1 LEVLGELQVRADW
14 LLGALFSTL
23 RCGAAT
29 AFIPV
34 FGVTN
39 VPPLVRTLWIVAL
52 AVTLHG
58 VATPVAPGMATNGVS
73 LVLAGL
79 SELLI
84 GMSLAFGLLTAY
96 AATQLAGR
104 ALDVQIGFSAATVLN
119 PATRSFGSLL
129 GTLFGMVAMIVF
141 LSMDGH
147 HVLIRALSLS
157 FSVYPPGQ
165 FGFVP
170 ELAPLLSQSSAMFSF
185 GLALAGPVMLALLL
199 ADVTMAV
206 MARSMPQLNV
216 FLLSFAIKVVLGLI
230 GLAVA
235 IPLAGGLLESL
246 FGSVFVFWDEL
257 LGGA

>member
-1 LEVLGELQVRADW
+1 LGELQVRADW

-52 AVTLHG
+52 AVTLYG
-58 VATPVAPGMATNGVS
+58 IATPVAPGLALASNGVS
-73 LVLAGL
+73 LLLAGM
-79 SELLI
+79 SELVI
-84 GMSLAFGLLTAY
+84 GMSLAFGLLAAY

-119 PATRSFGSLL
+119 PATRSFGSLI
-129 GTLFGMVAMIVF
+129 GSLFGMVAMVVF
-141 LSMDGH
+141 LAMDGH
-147 HVLIRALSLS
+147 HVLIRALSMS
-157 FSVYPPGQ
+157 FSAYPPGH

-170 ELAPLLSQSSAMFSF
+170 ELGPLLRQSSAMFSF

-199 ADVTMAV
+199 ADVAMAV

-216 FLLSFAIKVVLGLI
+216 FILSFAVKVILGTLGLM
-230 GLAVA
+230 VA
-235 IPLAGGLLESL
+235 IPLSGGVLESL
-246 FGSVFVFWDEL
+246 FGSVFAFWDEL